1 MRITNVQISHLH
13 TIELSK
19 EKKKKK
25 KKKKGLFSLLP
36 RGGSWF
42 ATHAHSKTTLA
53 QFRKL
58 G

>member
-1 MRITNVQISHLH
+1 MRITNVQISHLQ
-13 TIELSK
+13 TIESSK
-19 EKKKKK
+19 TKNKN
-25 KKKKGLFSLLP
+25 GLFSLLP
-36 RGGSWF
+36 RGGF